1 MLPAAKRKTA
11 AMKIT
16 CLHTAD
22 AHIATFDALF
32 AKAGFQGVVHHVV
45 RADLLAQARE
55 EGAEAVRAD
64 LRQAIAALGDAGSVL
79 CTCSTLGPLIDDMAQ
94 ADPRL
99 LRIDRP
105 LMESAARFGGRVL
118 VVLCLESTRRATS
131 DLLERA
137 GSELDRKVLPELL
150 LCAEVWPLFEA
161 GQTAAFSREIAARIR
176 QALTEIPDISAVVL
190 AQASMM
196 GAADYLA
203 DVTVPI
209 LSSPQLA
216 VDRAM
221 EIARS

>member
-1 MLPAAKRKTA
+1 
-11 AMKIT
+11 MKIT

-22 AHIATFDALF
+22 VHIATFDALF
-32 AKAGFQGVVHHVV
+32 AEAGFDGTVDHIV
-45 RADLLAQARE
+45 RTDLLARARDQ
-55 EGAEAVRAD
+55 GAEAARAD
-64 LRQAIAALGDAGSVL
+64 LRQAIAALGDADAVL
-79 CTCSTLGPLIDDMAQ
+79 CSCSTLGPLIDDMAQ

-105 LMESAARFGGRVL
+105 LMECAARAGGKVL

-131 DLLERA
+131 DLLNRVAAEA
-137 GSELDRKVLPELL
+137 GRDVQQELL

-161 GQTAAFSREIAARIR
+161 GQASAFSSAIAARVR
-176 QALTEIPDISAVVL
+176 QALADSPDTSAVVL

-196 GAADYLA
+196 GAADHLA
-203 DVTVPI
+203 DITVPV

-221 EIARS
+221 KIARS